1 MSREA
6 TEMKDLLTIIVTSL
20 VERPDAVRI
29 DTQDQG
35 NTVLLEVHVDPDDM
49 GRVIGKQGR
58 RARAIRSI
66 MKAKATKCSKRVI
79 VDIV

>member
-20 VERPDAVRI
+20 VEQPDAVRI

-66 MKAKATKCSKRVI
+66 MKAKATKCNKRVI